1 MLEAPPSPSSPTP
14 AARHAPGFSAREEAA
29 TPPEPGDH
37 AERAG
42 VSGRDPAPSA
52 AASSAAAGASPSDT
66 MRAWTRDTALAA
78 LEPVDLRWTVGDD
91 VPPVGRG
98 LRNLGN
104 SCFLNSILQ
113 ALTHTA
119 PLAKL
124 CLARRHT
131 ANCALTNA
139 REPCAFCIIERHV
152 CAALAPRP
160 ERGRFGGGSRFAHGG
175 GHGAYGGGA
184 WYSSHDEAIAPE
196 EVFGNLRLLARHFV
210 RGRQEDA
217 HELLRLSLEAMDDS
231 CLANCGRPSARR
243 GGHRG
248 QSSVVF
254 DPETGARL
262 APPTA
267 VERIFQGKFRNLV
280 RCARCGHESKTYD
293 PFLDVS
299 LELPGREDRSSH
311 GGGYGPGYLR
321 GSGSARGSVESA
333 LKNFTEEERLEGENA
348 YRCERCKDL
357 CPATKR
363 LTIHEAPAILVVH
376 LKRFDHYGGKINSP
390 VDFTERLTL
399 GGHMSEDAEEA
410 GPAYRLYAMVT
421 HSGVSVSSG
430 HYYAFARKPTAPSE
444 DDAGK
449 NHENDAIASFY
460 GAATNAS
467 DDEWYLCDDSSVR
480 RVNRA
485 DVFDEQ
491 AYVLFYERDEE
502 EAAPPH
508 AAAPLSRWGPQ
519 ALEPPKTVRTPS
531 PPVVDDDDDDDD
543 GLGRD
548 TDDDD
553 DDAADADADPV
564 HSGDAIG
571 PTGPPRG
578 HPAAGKI
585 PPGPDERR
593 PRRSVTLGDGEG
605 DAGDGDGGEGDDA
618 EADDDDDGYDGNDA
632 PTPTRTPPLD
642 DRPAVDDGV
651 DDGDGD
657 GDGDGDEDGD
667 EKSAP
672 GDGDGESP
680 AWATTDPSGAR
691 RRRGTAGGG
700 AAGGGGGRTMA
711 RRQRRRTDGEEGGG

>member
-1 MLEAPPSPSSPTP
+1 
-14 AARHAPGFSAREEAA
+14 
-29 TPPEPGDH
+29 
-37 AERAG
+37 
-42 VSGRDPAPSA
+42 
-52 AASSAAAGASPSDT
+52 

-139 REPCAFCIIERHV
+139 REPCAFCIIERH
-152 CAALAPRP
+152 
-160 ERGRFGGGSRFAHGG
+160 
-175 GHGAYGGGA
+175 
-184 WYSSHDEAIAPE
+184 AIAPE

-421 HSGVSVSSG
+421 HSG
-430 HYYAFARKPTAPSE
+430 
-444 DDAGK
+444 
-449 NHENDAIASFY
+449 NDAIASFY

-502 EAAPPH
+502 
-508 AAAPLSRWGPQ
+508 
-519 ALEPPKTVRTPS
+519 
-531 PPVVDDDDDDDD
+531 
-543 GLGRD
+543 
-548 TDDDD
+548 
-553 DDAADADADPV
+553 
-564 HSGDAIG
+564 
-571 PTGPPRG
+571 
-578 HPAAGKI
+578 
-585 PPGPDERR
+585 
-593 PRRSVTLGDGEG
+593 
-605 DAGDGDGGEGDDA
+605 
-618 EADDDDDGYDGNDA
+618 
-632 PTPTRTPPLD
+632 
-642 DRPAVDDGV
+642 
-651 DDGDGD
+651 
-657 GDGDGDEDGD
+657 
-667 EKSAP
+667 
-672 GDGDGESP
+672 
-680 AWATTDPSGAR
+680 
-691 RRRGTAGGG
+691 
-700 AAGGGGGRTMA
+700 
-711 RRQRRRTDGEEGGG
+711 

>member
-29 TPPEPGDH
+29 TPPATDDQV
-37 AERAG
+37 ERAG

-78 LEPVDLRWTVGDD
+78 LEPVDLRWTGGDD

-160 ERGRFGGGSRFAHGG
+160 ERGRFGGGSRLNHGG

-321 GSGSARGSVESA
+321 GSGNARGSVESA

-363 LTIHEAPAILVVH
+363 LTVHEAPAILVVH

-430 HYYAFARKPTAPSE
+430 HYYAFVRKPTAPSF
-444 DDAGK
+444 DGSGRNSPAVA
-449 NHENDAIASFY
+449 NFY
-460 GAATNAS
+460 GAATNAT

-491 AYVLFYERDEE
+491 AYVLFYERDDE
-502 EAAPPH
+502 EAPPPH

-531 PPVVDDDDDDDD
+531 PPVDDDD

-548 TDDDD
+548 TDEDDD
-553 DDAADADADPV
+553 DDARAD
-564 HSGDAIG
+564 G
-571 PTGPPRG
+571 RG
-578 HPAAGKI
+578 HGRHEGWRGCGK
-585 PPGPDERR
+585 
-593 PRRSVTLGDGEG
+593 
-605 DAGDGDGGEGDDA
+605 
-618 EADDDDDGYDGNDA
+618 
-632 PTPTRTPPLD
+632 
-642 DRPAVDDGV
+642 
-651 DDGDGD
+651 
-657 GDGDGDEDGD
+657 
-667 EKSAP
+667 
-672 GDGDGESP
+672 
-680 AWATTDPSGAR
+680 
-691 RRRGTAGGG
+691 RRGR
-700 AAGGGGGRTMA
+700 GGGG
-711 RRQRRRTDGEEGGG
+711 E